1 VPETAR
7 WCSLCH
13 TRFDA
18 PPPFVPKPPPRYSR
32 WRGDAVTLD
41 GWARVVWTA
50 VILLLPVWFLWIA
63 GAFGVMFAIGWWF
76 CVTPVA
82 LRDVW
87 RRARL

>member
-1 VPETAR
+1 MADTAR

-18 PPPFVPKPPPRYSR
+18 PPPPVAKPPPEFSR
-32 WRGDAVTLD
+32 WRGNEVTL
-41 GWARVVWTA
+41 GGRARLVWTA
-50 VILLLPVWFLWIA
+50 VILLLPLWFLAYA
-63 GAFGVMFAIGWWF
+63 GAFGIVGAVGWWF
-76 CVTPVA
+76 CVAPVA